1 MNWKRTKKKL
11 WLGILRIIGR
21 IRRIFR
27 KIPGASITERRKA
40 INRSVDDF
48 NNMFS
53 PKICYILCV
62 KKGKNK
68 SFMAPIK
75 AITEINYYPH
85 RIVFS
90 VIRGSEA
97 AKYLIKN
104 KCFTI
109 SQVPREY
116 GRDFARM
123 VEALPAKGTI
133 NAVMRFRAEP
143 AFFIPGYK
151 VQNLPWAEYKMN
163 RGSVINVDKET
174 TLIVGEVVH
183 ISKKQNS
190 DREKLIHKS
199 GKLFVNTKTLSIKNI
214 DKIRL

>member
-1 MNWKRTKKKL
+1 MNWTMMKRKFSVKCSRGVNRLK
-11 WLGILRIIGR
+11 GKFKR
-21 IRRIFR
+21 
-27 KIPGASITERRKA
+27 IPGQGISERRKA
-40 INRSVDDF
+40 INQDIEDF

-53 PKICYILCV
+53 PKVCSILCV
-62 KKGKNK
+62 KKGRDK

-97 AKYLIKN
+97 ARYLIKN

-109 SQVPREY
+109 NQVPREY

-123 VEALPAKGTI
+123 VEALPEKGTI
-133 NAVMRFRAEP
+133 EAVMRFRAEP

-199 GKLFVNTKTLSIKNI
+199 GKLFVNTKTLSIKDI
-214 DKIRL
+214 GKI